1 MIVWFI
7 VIQDRDL
14 FWYSWG
20 VWVVSSRH
28 VPVGGRQGDLSCLRN
43 ATRQGACAA
52 PWPVGLA
59 SDLEPGGAGGRAGGA
74 IGGWR
79 QAGPSTGSPFPSP
92 AREVRA
98 TWWAASCPQR
108 ASGRWRPACFQLLS
122 RWYCLWR
129 HKWRRQDCSVRTP
142 VVLTAHAAMCALHTC
157 LWQNSA
163 LRNSFAII
171 LVTSE

>member
-7 VIQDRDL
+7 VIQDGDL

-20 VWVVSSRH
+20 VEWSRLVTSPLAGDREIWAASGTRRGRGH
-28 VPVGGRQGDLSCLRN
+28 VPRRG
-43 ATRQGACAA
+43 
-52 PWPVGLA
+52 PWAWLA
-59 SDLEPGGAGGRAGGA
+59 SDLEPGGAGGRGGA

-142 VVLTAHAAMCALHTC
+142 VVLTAQAANVCAAYL
-157 LWQNSA
+157 
-163 LRNSFAII
+163 
-171 LVTSE
+171 LVAKFSLA

>member
-20 VWVVSSRH
+20 VRVVSSR
-28 VPVGGRQGDLSCLRN
+28 PRWRATGRSELPPERDAAGGMCRAVARGLGLR
-43 ATRQGACAA
+43 
-52 PWPVGLA
+52 P
-59 SDLEPGGAGGRAGGA
+59 GAGRRGRAGDLVRWG
-74 IGGWR
+74 R